1 MFYSSLLEN
10 NTKRV
15 DLFSCCMGCSVSA
28 VFLFH
33 SRLKTLAMR
42 NTVNRKKNLIPP
54 DA

>member
-1 MFYSSLLEN
+1 MLSRSILEN

-15 DLFSCCMGCSVSA
+15 DLSPCCMGHSVSA
-28 VFLFH
+28 VCLFH
-33 SRLKTLAMR
+33 SRVKTFAIR